1 MFLALTKTTRAL
13 SALKGVPCIE
23 LFRICEDGSV
33 LLWQN
38 KQLGA
43 LFLFIYFFAKN
54 KTLMS
59 SMLHDQ

>member
-23 LFRICEDGSV
+23 LFRICEEGSV
-33 LLWQN
+33 LLWQS

-43 LFLFIYFFAKN
+43 LFLFLFFSKN

-59 SMLHDQ
+59 SMLRDQ